1 MAEDLRGQVVP
12 QQLNYSSA
20 LPIAI
25 ESRSNRRL
33 FYPNNGTV
41 FSPTGTRQIRMNINS
56 NSLLDFT
63 HSYFQMEVATA
74 ETYTGTLAF
83 DQGVPWIER
92 VQIQCNDYPCD
103 RVS

>member
-33 FYPNNGTV
+33 FYPNNGTD
-41 FSPTGTRQIRMNINS
+41 FGDPS
-56 NSLLDFT
+56 NPYES
-63 HSYFQMEVATA
+63 
-74 ETYTGTLAF
+74 
-83 DQGVPWIER
+83 
-92 VQIQCNDYPCD
+92 
-103 RVS
+103 